1 MNDSKAA
8 LGSKKDRHEN
18 IGLGH
23 LGIAT
28 FRHIVSDPRTRD
40 IPLILET
47 PTFEATDIWTKEIAA
62 LNRLSDLIE
71 DGEIPETELS
81 LVNEITSLVR
91 SHAANK
97 TEKASK
103 ARARK

>member
-1 MNDSKAA
+1 M
-8 LGSKKDRHEN
+8 
-18 IGLGH
+18 
-23 LGIAT
+23 
-28 FRHIVSDPRTRD
+28 SDPRMQD
-40 IPLILET
+40 IPFILET
-47 PTFEATDIWTKEIAA
+47 PTFEATDIWTREIAA
-62 LNRLSDLIE
+62 LNCLSNLVE
-71 DGEIPETELS
+71 DSEIPETELS